1 MKKIL
6 VVVPVYN
13 EEEILEKSV
22 KILHHFL
29 SDHFSQYEWKII
41 IAATISKDKTFE
53 IGRSLEKKNKQV
65 KFYDCG
71 MAPKSLAIKIVW
83 LSEDADIFCFMDTD
97 LSTDLKYTINL
108 IDAIER
114 EGYDLAIGSRTSEE
128 SKTARH
134 FNRRLISITLIFLLN
149 LLFRKNISD
158 YQCGF
163 KAINRQVRD
172 KILPQMKSLKHGFMD
187 TELLLVSLDQ
197 GYKIKEIPVSW
208 CDERKSKVRFFGA
221 VIDALASM
229 VRIKLDLSLGHY
241 K

>member
-6 VVVPVYN
+6 VIVPVYN
-13 EEEILEKSV
+13 EEVILEKNV
-22 KILHHFL
+22 KTLHHFL
-29 SDHFSQYEWKII
+29 SDNFSQYEWEII
-41 IAATISKDKTFE
+41 IAATLSGDRTFE
-53 IGRSLEKKNKQV
+53 IGKSLEKELGHV
-65 KFYDCG
+65 KFYDCAS
-71 MAPKSLAIKIVW
+71 APKSLAVKITW
-83 LSEDADIFCFMDTD
+83 LSEDADIFCYMDTD
-97 LSTDLKYTINL
+97 LSTDLKYTVNL

-114 EGYDLAIGSRTSEE
+114 ESYDIAIGSRASAE

-134 FNRRLISITLIFLLN
+134 FNRHLISITLIFLLN
-149 LLFRKNISD
+149 LLFRTNISD
-158 YQCGF
+158 FQCGF

-172 KILPQMKSLKHGFMD
+172 KILPQMKSLNHGFMD

-197 GYKIKEIPVSW
+197 GYTIKEIPVSW
-208 CDERKSKVRFFGA
+208 CDERKSKIRFFGA